1 MEIDTFTSYDDGLAF
16 AHSFRVLMKKH
27 MQSRMTMDYKDFS
40 LIIPA
45 MVNGAFACELFL
57 KSLFTNEVHGHKLD
71 ELLSKLE
78 KEDKKTY
85 DLIVLRCILALKA
98 SSNNNTYDDVAFI
111 NDLNTNSNLFVEIRY
126 FYEPSLHAKA
136 YNLAF
141 IGVFIGVLEIICE
154 SKFGSRPK
162 KTD

>member
-1 MEIDTFTSYDDGLAF
+1 MDYLTSYDDGLTF
-16 AHSFRVLMKKH
+16 AHSFRVLLEKH
-27 MQSRMTMDYKDFS
+27 MQSRVTMNYKDFS

-78 KEDKKTY
+78 KEDKSTH
-85 DLIVLRCILALKA
+85 DVIVSRCISALNS
-98 SSNNNTYDDVAFI
+98 SSNNTTYDDTSFI
-111 NDLNTNSNLFVEIRY
+111 NDLNTISNLFVEIRY
-126 FYEPSLHAKA
+126 FYEPAMHTKT

-141 IGVFIGVLEIICE
+141 IGVFVGVLESVCE

-162 KTD
+162 MHD